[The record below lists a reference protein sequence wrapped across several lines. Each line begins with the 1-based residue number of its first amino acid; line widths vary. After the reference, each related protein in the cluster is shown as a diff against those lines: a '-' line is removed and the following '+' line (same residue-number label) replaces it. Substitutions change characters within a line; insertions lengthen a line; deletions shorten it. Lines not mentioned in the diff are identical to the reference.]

1 MTLRS
6 VRGDGPMLLGAL
18 GTLGLWAVSLGAAA
32 ELDPAQV
39 DFFEKK
45 IRPILVEHCQR
56 CHGEQKQSGHLRL
69 DSPAALLAGGDS
81 GPAIV
86 PGEPDKSLL
95 IEAVNYAS
103 LQMPPTGRLKPQQIE
118 LLTQWVKMGA
128 PWPSSSGETVLLPR
142 RGSLVVT
149 EADRQH
155 WSFTPPRRPALPA
168 WGASGKPADKGEEGG
183 PEEGVHTPLD
193 LFLKQALIRRGLDFS
208 PPATKREWIRR
219 LSFDL
224 IGLPPTAE
232 EVEAF
237 LADER
242 PDAYERLVDRLL
254 AAPQFGE
261 RWGRHWL
268 DIVRFAQTNGY
279 ERDSEKPLAW
289 QYRDYVIRAFNRDKP
304 YDRFLLEQLAG
315 DELEPPDDDALIATA
330 YYRLGV
336 WDDEPDDGK
345 QAKADEL
352 DDIVST
358 TGSAM
363 LGLTLG
369 CARCHDHKFDPISQ
383 EDYYSFTA
391 FFQNIHLYGKVA
403 DVVSGG
409 QPVDKEGIFR
419 PLPSGQG
426 ETLAVKERDTPPPST
441 YVLIRGNAHTPGK
454 EVRPRFI
461 EVLCRSPEAMWPDL
475 PELRDAA
482 TGLERGSGGGESP
495 RGSGEERGQGGTL
508 PDGATLSRRS
518 HGRRLALARWITDP
532 QHPLTA
538 RVIVNRLW
546 QHHFGRGLVAT
557 PSDFGR
563 TGAAPSHPELLDWL
577 ACELVERGWELKRM
591 HRLIVSST
599 AYRQSS
605 RIVTAN
611 LPQRDAGGGDR
622 EAGRPVG
629 GTQRQTP
636 PRVDPQQIDPDNTL
650 LWRQNLRRLE
660 AEAIRDA
667 VLAASGELNLAM
679 GGRGVF
685 PTLPPEVLAKQSRPG
700 SGWDHSPPAE
710 QARRSVYIFV
720 KRTLGV
726 PLLEALD
733 AASPDTPVAQRSIT
747 TVAPQ
752 ALILLNSQFM
762 AEQAAAMAR
771 RVAGEAGT
779 DPHSRVRVAFLRA
792 LARLPTR
799 EEESL
804 AVEFLHRQTARWAEE
819 VRTPAEPRKPEAM
832 EWELSGWRKYE
843 GRWQPQADGG
853 CRVERHPGAK
863 IVREGLTLAD
873 GVVEGQVQLL
883 EGRGDA
889 GLLVRV
895 SQAASG
901 VDALRAYNINLKAGL
916 LRLGKHQN
924 NWQQLVAVPAPVVV
938 GRWHTLRVALEGG
951 RIRVWLDG
959 ASEPQIDF
967 TDPAPLPPGSVGFR
981 TYQASAAVRQMRL
994 VQGEA
999 VQALPLAFAPVPDRQ
1014 ADLAANHDPSARAL
1028 ADLCKLLM
1036 NLNEF
1041 VYVD

>member
-1 MTLRS
+1 MTLRRLRWQ
-6 VRGDGPMLLGAL
+6 VPICAL
-18 GTLGLWAVSLGAAA
+18 VLAWSLGEVPLGAA
-32 ELDPAQV
+32 ELDRAQA

-56 CHGEQKQSGHLRL
+56 CHGAQKQSGNLRL
-69 DSPAALLAGGDS
+69 DSRAALLAGGDS
-81 GPAIV
+81 GPAVV
-86 PGEPDKSLL
+86 PGQPDKSLL

-103 LQMPPTGRLKPQQIE
+103 LQMPPTGRLKPPQVE
-118 LLTQWVKMGA
+118 LLTEWVKMGV
-128 PWPSSSGETVLLPR
+128 PWPASEDTVLLPR

-155 WSFTPPRRPALPA
+155 WSFVPPRRPAVPSFSETA
-168 WGASGKPADKGEEGG
+168 RPPTTAGSVAAEEGAS
-183 PEEGVHTPLD
+183 TPLD
-193 LFLKQALIRRGLDFS
+193 LFVRRALWERGLDFS
-208 PPATKREWIRR
+208 PPATRPELIRR

-237 LADER
+237 VADER

-261 RWGRHWL
+261 RWARHWL

-369 CARCHDHKFDPISQ
+369 CARCHDHKFDPLSQ

-403 DVVSGG
+403 DVVAGG

-426 ETLAVKERDTPPPST
+426 ETLAVRERETPPPPT
-441 YVLIRGNAHTPGK
+441 FVLIRGNAHTPGK
-454 EVRPRFI
+454 EVRPRFL
-461 EVLCRSPEAMWPDL
+461 EVLCPSSEAMWPAL

-482 TGLERGSGGGESP
+482 AASDRGHGEGSAPSGGGEA
-495 RGSGEERGQGGTL
+495 
-508 PDGATLSRRS
+508 GADVAGCGLASVRRS

-532 QHPLTA
+532 QHPLTG

-577 ACELVERGWELKRM
+577 ACELVEGGWELKRL

-599 AYRQSS
+599 VYRQSS
-605 RIVTAN
+605 RMRGASVSERPSGVGTS
-611 LPQRDAGGGDR
+611 PGGDV
-622 EAGRPVG
+622 ASAQVG
-629 GTQRQTP
+629 ASGP
-636 PRVDPQQIDPDNTL
+636 VDPQQIDPDNTL

-700 SGWDHSPPAE
+700 SGWDRSPPAE

-733 AASPDTPVAQRSIT
+733 AASPDTPVAQRSVT

-771 RVAGEAGT
+771 RVVRQAGNAPREQ
-779 DPHSRVRVAFLRA
+779 VQVAYRLA
-792 LARLPTR
+792 LARAPTA
-799 EEESL
+799 EEASL
-804 AVEFLHRQTARWAEE
+804 AEGFLTRQTARWATE
-819 VRTPAEPRKPEAM
+819 VPSPGRPREGPVAA
-832 EWELSGWRKYE
+832 WELPGWRTYE
-843 GRWQPQADGG
+843 GQWQPQEGG
-853 CRVERHPGAK
+853 GGQVQRHPGAK
-863 IVREGLTLAD
+863 IVREGLTLGD

-895 SQAASG
+895 SHAASG
-901 VDALRAYNINLKAGL
+901 VNTLKAYNINLKAGM

-924 NWQQLVAVPAPVVV
+924 DWHELVAVPAPVAV

-951 RIRVWLDG
+951 RIRVWLDE
-959 ASEPQIDF
+959 APEPQIDY
-967 TDPAPLPPGSVGFR
+967 TDPAPLAPGSVGFR
-981 TYQASAAVRQMRL
+981 TYQVSAAVRQLRL
-994 VQGEA
+994 VQGDV
-999 VQALPLAFAPVPDRQ
+999 VQTLPLEFAPPATKLD
-1014 ADLAANHDPSARAL
+1014 DLADESPSVRAL